1 MSYNLD
7 TVVVSSTKEEENGEK
22 AITVALDSRHTAVL
36 SRKAEAGKTSIAVLD
51 SKYNAYC
58 TREVF
63 PEYNRDVIS
72 VSDDEAK
79 RLVKDMLALFKR

>member
-7 TVVVSSTKEEENGEK
+7 TLVIDSSANEESDDKDIVVT
-22 AITVALDSRHTAVL
+22 LDSRHTAVL
-36 SRKAEAGKTSIAVLD
+36 SRKAGKTAIAVLD

-72 VSDDEAK
+72 VYDDEAK
-79 RLVKDMLALFKR
+79 RLVKDMLMIFKR

>member
-7 TVVVSSTKEEENGEK
+7 TLIDSSAKEEENGEK
-22 AITVALDSRHTAVL
+22 TITVALDNRHTAVL
-36 SRKAEAGKTSIAVLD
+36 SRSNGKTSIAVLD

-79 RLVKDMLALFKR
+79 RLVKDMLMMLKR

>member
-1 MSYNLD
+1 MLMPLD
-7 TVVVSSTKEEENGEK
+7 LVDSPILGEESGDKN
-22 AITVALDSRHTAVL
+22 ITVALDSRHTAVL
-36 SRKAEAGKTSIAVLD
+36 SRKAGETSIAVLD
-51 SKYNAYC
+51 NKYNSYC

-79 RLVKDMLALFKR
+79 RLVKDMLILFKR